1 MGRFVLGVGGALLR
15 KTVGSLGE
23 PEAQSLGF
31 SEEEGKRGLRK
42 NILGFVYL
50 VSSVQL
56 SHSVVSDSLRPY
68 ESQHAKP
75 HCPSPAPRVHSNL
88 CPSSW

>member
-1 MGRFVLGVGGALLR
+1 MVGSFVLGAGGALLR

-42 NILGFVYL
+42 SILGFAYL
-50 VSSVQL
+50 VSSVQF
-56 SHSVVSDSLRPY
+56 SSVAQSCLTLCNPMDCSTPGLP
-68 ESQHAKP
+68 
-75 HCPSPAPRVHSNL
+75 VHH
-88 CPSSW
+88 